1 MIKYSKFTDNIGS
14 GNFTDTFCQ
23 NTDKFQKSGRVLHP
37 HSAGHN
43 TDLGISLKLHSGEHI
58 SSTTEFQNY
67 IALRKKLSVF
77 GVILVRILPYLKIWT
92 RITPN
97 TDTFHAMLISI
108 VKSALMLAVL
118 QMKESSMNFLEVKLN
133 IY

>member
-1 MIKYSKFTDNIGS
+1 M
-14 GNFTDTFCQ
+14 
-23 NTDKFQKSGRVLHP
+23 NTL
-37 HSAGHN
+37 AG
-43 TDLGISLKLHSGEHI
+43 
-58 SSTTEFQNY
+58 TTEFQNY

-77 GVILVRILPYLKIWT
+77 GVILVRILPYLKIGT

>member
-1 MIKYSKFTDNIGS
+1 MGQEILPTHFVKIPT
-14 GNFTDTFCQ
+14 NFKKVGGCYTPIQQDTIQTSESDF
-23 NTDKFQKSGRVLHP
+23 
-37 HSAGHN
+37 
-43 TDLGISLKLHSGEHI
+43 ISLKLHSGEHI

-67 IALRKKLSVF
+67 IALRKKVSVF